1 MSDDEEINSMFTDIA
16 LVKKD
21 IKQIEDVFVKFDKVV
36 GQMSEILKNLAV
48 QEAMLRNSEKRVEI
62 LEKKFV
68 QHNKDEMDFHRDLNK
83 RLDDLKDVSEKSRE
97 KRHEELMESISQM
110 KVSFDTK
117 LDKQNERITSLEN
130 WKWYVL
136 GISGLVIFVLTV
148 FPWSLI
154 FSS

>member
-1 MSDDEEINSMFTDIA
+1 MSDDEEINSMVTDIA

-83 RLDDLKDVSEKSRE
+83 RLDDLKDGSEKSRE
-97 KRHEELMESISQM
+97 KRHEELMESISEM
-110 KVSFDTK
+110 KTSFDVK

-136 GISGLVIFVLTV
+136 GISGLIIFILSI
-148 FPWSLI
+148 FPWELI
-154 FSS
+154 FGA